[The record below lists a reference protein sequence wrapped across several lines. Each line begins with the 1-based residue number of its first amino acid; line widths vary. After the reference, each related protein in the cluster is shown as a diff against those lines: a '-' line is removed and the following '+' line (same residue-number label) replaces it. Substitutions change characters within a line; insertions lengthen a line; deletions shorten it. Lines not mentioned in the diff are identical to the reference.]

1 MPAQGLLVLAP
12 MPPLPGFVPC
22 RRTGRRPH
30 HPAPVVY
37 TIARRILEATKV
49 GRPYPSSDAA
59 QVGEARSGG
68 PGQLRDRADSRPDA
82 NWTMTTATSAKPCC
96 QKIAQ
101 RRGPYMVLSGFEGGE
116 FRRVPK
122 RRLPNLARCTRT
134 LRVGIMEPYSGRS
147 VGPIDRR
154 NDGTTGGRSAQEES
168 AGPRRFSC
176 CGGRAKGCPPNRR
189 CHRQPS
195 SA

>member
-68 PGQLRDRADSRPDA
+68 PGQLRDWARQPPGCELDHDHCDISKTVLPKNRPEARALIWCSRVLREGNFAEYRKDAYPTSPDA
-82 NWTMTTATSAKPCC
+82 
-96 QKIAQ
+96 
-101 RRGPYMVLSGFEGGE
+101 R
-116 FRRVPK
+116 
-122 RRLPNLARCTRT
+122 ARC
-134 LRVGIMEPYSGRS
+134 E
-147 VGPIDRR
+147 
-154 NDGTTGGRSAQEES
+154 
-168 AGPRRFSC
+168 
-176 CGGRAKGCPPNRR
+176 
-189 CHRQPS
+189 
-195 SA
+195 